1 MWLTVLTPPAHA
13 CLSDGPV
20 AYVVSDEA
28 ALVDHEPPAA
38 PRVVSVGI
46 TRSPDPIYHR
56 EPDGS
61 CMVGTSSCD
70 GIGWVEIVVE
80 PPVDDQSPSDD
91 LGYRVIPSSR
101 HLRQPVQFLAA
112 PEGSLFWTFEDDP
125 LEPIDASFQVVAVDR
140 AGNESAPSE
149 VVEWSDPGRAPVGP
163 CGEPESGSQE
173 LGCGVGGAAAWVGP
187 VALGLRRRRR

>member
-1 MWLTVLTPPAHA
+1 
-13 CLSDGPV
+13 
-20 AYVVSDEA
+20 VVSDEA

-38 PRVVSVGI
+38 PRVLSVVV
-46 TRSPDPIYHR
+46 TRAPEPDYHL
-56 EPDGS
+56 EPDGTCTFRS
-61 CMVGTSSCD
+61 SSC
-70 GIGWVEIVVE
+70 GGTGRVELVVE
-80 PPVDDQSPSDD
+80 PPVDDQTSSDD

-112 PEGSLFWTFEDDP
+112 PEGSLHWTFEDDP
-125 LEPIDASFQVVAVDR
+125 LEPIDASFEVVAVDR

-163 CGEPESGSQE
+163 CGEPESGSRE